1 MRLKQPFILLLTG
14 MLSATGASLAA
25 AQNLYKYRNHEGV
38 TVISSNMPSE
48 FVHLGYSI
56 LDRNGR
62 IVETIPPVM
71 TRDQKNQLEHLK
83 SRKVQQE
90 HEAELDQELL
100 FLYGTP
106 DEIYGAMNRK
116 LDELDQKV
124 REMHNL
130 EVILAKNIDDKRL
143 QIKKAGDKAPE
154 YLHEELENLK
164 DQKETYG
171 DRAATY
177 NREKSLLKK
186 QYTASAER
194 LRKLLRQKNLKDIE
208 VVSRE
213 QLIGQWRIREDV
225 AMDWNL
231 DASGSFDSFFQQ
243 LGTHASEKS
252 FGTWQLSNNRIILL
266 INRKQQ
272 KDAIGDEE
280 SRRVSQEKQI
290 QVLKATDSELQ
301 LLMDGK
307 AINLFRS

>member
-14 MLSATGASLAA
+14 MLSATGANLAA
-25 AQNLYKYRNHEGV
+25 AQSLYKYKNNEGI
-38 TVISSNMPSE
+38 TVISSTMPRE

-62 IVETIPPVM
+62 IVETIPPAM
-71 TRDQKNQLEHLK
+71 THDQKSQLEKLK

-90 HEAELDQELL
+90 RESELDQELL
-100 FLYGTP
+100 DLYGSP

-143 QIKKAGDKAPE
+143 QIKKAGNKAPE
-154 YLHEELENLK
+154 YLHEELENLR
-164 DQKETYG
+164 DQKKTYG

-194 LRKLLRQKNLKDIE
+194 LRKLLRQKNLTDIE
-208 VVSRE
+208 AVTRE
-213 QLIGQWRIREDV
+213 QLVGQWRIREDV
-225 AMDWNL
+225 AMDWNRVIV
-231 DASGSFDSFFQQ
+231 
-243 LGTHASEKS
+243 K
-252 FGTWQLSNNRIILL
+252 FG
-266 INRKQQ
+266 
-272 KDAIGDEE
+272 
-280 SRRVSQEKQI
+280 V
-290 QVLKATDSELQ
+290 
-301 LLMDGK
+301 
-307 AINLFRS
+307 